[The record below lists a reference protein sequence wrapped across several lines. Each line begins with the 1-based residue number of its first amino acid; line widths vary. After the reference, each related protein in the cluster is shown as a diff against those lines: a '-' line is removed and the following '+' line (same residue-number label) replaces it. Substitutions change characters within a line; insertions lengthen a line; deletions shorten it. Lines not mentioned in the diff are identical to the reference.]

1 MLSALKNFA
10 VTLLI
15 AAVVFGVVAYFA
27 TQFVTATVSDI
38 LGSEMS
44 NLDDIISGE
53 ENFGEETESGAES
66 AENSEEVILPE
77 IKGNSFTFL
86 VVCSGYRP
94 EIFVDYLPTTEDLRD
109 RVNGFKTASD
119 SFGILAKDYREIQAT
134 SIVLVR
140 ADKERRE
147 YTYTYLSPETRV
159 HTSTGY
165 LTLGEVYY
173 LHGYEA
179 IGEYVRGL
187 TGIEVDYTFLLE
199 GYNMEE
205 FIYNFGEVPVYNPK
219 NIYAEGQY
227 HTIRS
232 EITREYINEDGEE
245 IVDHY
250 NNSMVLSAGDISFT
264 EYTSHILN
272 TLKERSSAE
281 IEMKGT
287 YSVAIVEAYV
297 KKLGALSLD
306 DFALKLEKA
315 LAVPENPDPE
325 SKEPADGILQS
336 NFTIEEIPEV
346 YEMIRA
352 AQEFSSSVILYP
364 GTYIPATEEMEAYFE
379 PDLKNAVKRF
389 MQYRFV
395 SAENQ

>member
-15 AAVVFGVVAYFA
+15 AAVVFGVIAYFA

-44 NLDDIISGE
+44 DLDQIISGE
-53 ENFGEETESGAES
+53 EDPDKETESGETS
-66 AENSEEVILPE
+66 SETVGTEILLPE
-77 IKGNSFTFL
+77 IEGNSFSFL
-86 VVCSGYRP
+86 VICSGYRP
-94 EIFVDYLPTTEDLRD
+94 EIFSDYPPTVDELHNKIND
-109 RVNGFKTASD
+109 FKTASD
-119 SFGILAKDYREIQAT
+119 SYGILSKDYREIAAT

-147 YTYTYLSPETRV
+147 YTYTYFTPETRV

-165 LTLGEVYY
+165 LTLGEVYA
-173 LHGYEA
+173 LHGYDK
-179 IGEYVRGL
+179 ISEYVRSL
-187 TGIEVDYTFLLE
+187 TGVRVDYTFLLE
-199 GYNMEE
+199 GYNMDE
-205 FIYNFGEVPVYNPK
+205 FIANFGEVNLYNPK

-232 EITREYINEDGEE
+232 ETTREYINDDGEE

-250 NNSMVLSAGDISFT
+250 NNSMVLAMGDIRFT

-287 YSVAIVEAYV
+287 YSVAIVESYV
-297 KKLGALSLD
+297 KKLAALSREE
-306 DFALKLEKA
+306 FASLMEKA
-315 LAVPENPDPE
+315 LKVPEEANSE
-325 SKEPADGILQS
+325 AKEPANGILQS
-336 NFTIEEIPEV
+336 NITMEEILDV
-346 YEMIRA
+346 YEMIQA
-352 AQEFSSSVILYP
+352 AQEFSSSIIQMP
-364 GTYIPATEEMEAYFE
+364 GNYIQATEDAEAYFE
-379 PDLKNAVKRF
+379 PDLKTAIKRF
-389 MQYRFV
+389 MQYRIV
-395 SAENQ
+395 NTQE